1 MSSLIRLFVLLFGVL
16 VYSQDTLSVK
26 DGAYGY
32 DKDFKLDINLKTESD
47 IKALQFDLNF
57 DNNNFTYAST
67 YTLNKERLGS
77 ESDHVITVK
86 SVSDS
91 KIRVL
96 IYSPSNKIFDK
107 TDGKLVD
114 FDFNN
119 SINYGDYSFSVTNVV
134 ASLLDNSS
142 ANLIIENGTI
152 TTIAPRYYQS
162 GGPLFH
168 MGSIYIGQKT
178 DRKLTLRND
187 GNSDLTIDLHKNE
200 LVKFTMTEVDWP
212 KVLAPSEEFMIV
224 FEFEAT
230 NNGTFNESLFLKSD
244 DPLDTDK
251 IYEYELQATAYN
263 ENKLI
268 VKPNSEVF
276 NDQESKI
283 NVEINGD
290 EAITSFQFDIT
301 PSNSKIALV
310 EGSAKLLNTTTDH
323 VISSKIL
330 SDTEGVNYLR
340 VISYSP
346 TNAVFT
352 QPIGDIVEFKILPS
366 GLNPANYGLLISNAV
381 LTNSGLVDV
390 TSSTENGTI
399 YIKAPKF
406 EFSPSREYNLGE
418 ILRNTSESHNF
429 TIQNQGSI
437 KLTISSITSSDPNL
451 LISNSAPIEIEN
463 NSEQKIDFD
472 LIPTTDNNN
481 YSSDIIVKHNAGVKS
496 DTLKISASVKSRNTV
511 KLSDASFANGTTK
524 DIPLDLLNSDKVKG
538 LQFDITFPD
547 ESKSISY
554 TLTADGSSNYV
565 FAEKNNAKD
574 PELVVYVGDKINFIN
589 NAGSTHPLFIVT
601 NNENGYDVSNEL
613 SSGVTNQGAE
623 SGTLTL
629 DLSNLMPGTY
639 YYICGNHKSMTGKIT
654 VLPKFSLNVDN
665 TDLISERS
673 SGFNVSQS
681 LLSGRKYRVLMYSD
695 TNSTFKGNVG
705 NIINIPIT
713 VSDITDST
721 MQINEGTYSILIDN
735 IIISGGDINN
745 NNSNITSISQTSSK
759 AVFSTVNLFSP
770 VIESDQSVSIN
781 ENPTADVF
789 FYTVIASDS
798 DDNSFVNDFKITSGN
813 DSGTFGISS
822 NTGEL
827 YVKIPSDIDYESVQS
842 YALGVTASD
851 GTKTSAI
858 EIVTV
863 SVIDDPNV
871 FVTEDLT
878 VAIYRDNTDSGIITD
893 NYNNLNNHKT
903 SGRSSNSDDTQKV
916 IYSVDDGVDKEFFS
930 INSSSGE
937 LSFISAPS
945 FANPLDSNKDN
956 VYEVTLKA
964 QNIDD
969 TSEDLPVVSSRK
981 SISILENNSA
991 VTSVTTFISQAQSDL
1006 DGDGI
1011 IDTED
1016 ICPTIANPG
1025 QEDSDGNGEGDACQD
1040 TDGDGVLDKDDIC
1053 PIIVNPGQ
1061 EDSDGNGIGD
1071 VCEDTDGD
1079 GVSDT
1084 DDNCPLVAN
1093 PGQEDLNN
1101 NNIGDVCEFGPV
1113 AVANTLTVNEDATLI
1128 STNVISND
1136 TEQDGDTLSLTAV
1149 STDGTGTVAVNSDGL
1164 SVDYTPA
1171 ANFNG
1176 TETITYTVS
1185 DGALSANGTFTITV
1199 TAVNDAPVAV
1209 ANTLTVDEDSSISN
1223 TDVIANDT
1231 DVEDDT
1237 LTLTA
1242 VSTDGTGTV
1251 AVNSDGL
1258 SVDYTPA
1265 ANFNGT
1271 ETITYTVS
1279 DGTDTSEGTFTITVT
1294 AVNDAPVAIED
1305 SLEVIEDSTLTS
1317 TDVIA
1322 NDTDID
1328 GDTLSLTAVSTDGT
1342 GTVAVNSDGLSVDY
1356 TPAAN
1361 FNGTETITYTVSDG
1375 TDTSEGTFTV
1385 TVTSK
1390 HCS

>member
-114 FDFNN
+114 FDFKN
-119 SINYGDYSFSVTNVV
+119 SLNFGDYSFTVTNVV

-538 LQFDITFPD
+538 L
-547 ESKSISY
+547 
-554 TLTADGSSNYV
+554 
-565 FAEKNNAKD
+565 
-574 PELVVYVGDKINFIN
+574 
-589 NAGSTHPLFIVT
+589 
-601 NNENGYDVSNEL
+601 
-613 SSGVTNQGAE
+613 
-623 SGTLTL
+623 
-629 DLSNLMPGTY
+629 
-639 YYICGNHKSMTGKIT
+639 
-654 VLPKFSLNVDN
+654 
-665 TDLISERS
+665 
-673 SGFNVSQS
+673 
-681 LLSGRKYRVLMYSD
+681 RKP
-695 TNSTFKGNVG
+695 NS
-705 NIINIPIT
+705 
-713 VSDITDST
+713 
-721 MQINEGTYSILIDN
+721 
-735 IIISGGDINN
+735 
-745 NNSNITSISQTSSK
+745 
-759 AVFSTVNLFSP
+759 
-770 VIESDQSVSIN
+770 
-781 ENPTADVF
+781 
-789 FYTVIASDS
+789 
-798 DDNSFVNDFKITSGN
+798 
-813 DSGTFGISS
+813 
-822 NTGEL
+822 
-827 YVKIPSDIDYESVQS
+827 
-842 YALGVTASD
+842 
-851 GTKTSAI
+851 
-858 EIVTV
+858 
-863 SVIDDPNV
+863 
-871 FVTEDLT
+871 
-878 VAIYRDNTDSGIITD
+878 
-893 NYNNLNNHKT
+893 
-903 SGRSSNSDDTQKV
+903 
-916 IYSVDDGVDKEFFS
+916 
-930 INSSSGE
+930 
-937 LSFISAPS
+937 
-945 FANPLDSNKDN
+945 
-956 VYEVTLKA
+956 
-964 QNIDD
+964 
-969 TSEDLPVVSSRK
+969 
-981 SISILENNSA
+981 
-991 VTSVTTFISQAQSDL
+991 
-1006 DGDGI
+1006 
-1011 IDTED
+1011 
-1016 ICPTIANPG
+1016 
-1025 QEDSDGNGEGDACQD
+1025 
-1040 TDGDGVLDKDDIC
+1040 
-1053 PIIVNPGQ
+1053 
-1061 EDSDGNGIGD
+1061 
-1071 VCEDTDGD
+1071 
-1079 GVSDT
+1079 
-1084 DDNCPLVAN
+1084 
-1093 PGQEDLNN
+1093 
-1101 NNIGDVCEFGPV
+1101 
-1113 AVANTLTVNEDATLI
+1113 
-1128 STNVISND
+1128 
-1136 TEQDGDTLSLTAV
+1136 
-1149 STDGTGTVAVNSDGL
+1149 
-1164 SVDYTPA
+1164 
-1171 ANFNG
+1171 
-1176 TETITYTVS
+1176 
-1185 DGALSANGTFTITV
+1185 
-1199 TAVNDAPVAV
+1199 
-1209 ANTLTVDEDSSISN
+1209 
-1223 TDVIANDT
+1223 
-1231 DVEDDT
+1231 
-1237 LTLTA
+1237 
-1242 VSTDGTGTV
+1242 
-1251 AVNSDGL
+1251 
-1258 SVDYTPA
+1258 
-1265 ANFNGT
+1265 
-1271 ETITYTVS
+1271 
-1279 DGTDTSEGTFTITVT
+1279 
-1294 AVNDAPVAIED
+1294 
-1305 SLEVIEDSTLTS
+1305 
-1317 TDVIA
+1317 
-1322 NDTDID
+1322 
-1328 GDTLSLTAVSTDGT
+1328 
-1342 GTVAVNSDGLSVDY
+1342 
-1356 TPAAN
+1356 
-1361 FNGTETITYTVSDG
+1361 
-1375 TDTSEGTFTV
+1375 
-1385 TVTSK
+1385 
-1390 HCS
+1390 